1 MIRLGPKVAL
11 AQLGWLV
18 LALLVGWALLGVLG
32 RYTIT
37 LLLVVAGVTLLRVL
51 WSRVVLTPQG
61 LDSWFFG
68 RKSVP
73 WSRIGGVYEIKFLGE
88 RYLRV
93 LDAPANRSFQLPA
106 PRSFAGIGRQNLARD
121 RQLIE
126 QWWATYRDRPAPDRS

>member
-1 MIRLGPKVAL
+1 M
-11 AQLGWLV
+11 
-18 LALLVGWALLGVLG
+18 
-32 RYTIT
+32 
-37 LLLVVAGVTLLRVL
+37 L

-61 LDSWFFG
+61 LDNWFFG

-93 LDAPANRSFQLPA
+93 LDAPANRSFQLSA
-106 PRSFAGIGRQNLARD
+106 PRSFFGIGRQNLARD

-126 QWWATYRDRPAPDRS
+126 QWWAEHRDQSPPPA